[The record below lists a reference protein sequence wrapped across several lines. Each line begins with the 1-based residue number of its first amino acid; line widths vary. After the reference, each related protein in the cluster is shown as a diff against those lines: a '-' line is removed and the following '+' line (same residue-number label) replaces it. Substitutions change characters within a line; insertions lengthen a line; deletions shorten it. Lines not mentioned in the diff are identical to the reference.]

1 MLHFERPSGRVRRV
15 GAGRGRKLK
24 KLMESFSQ
32 RAEVCT
38 KLRHTCLK
46 HLLSSLLTPE
56 PLSAEPLIIVLQ
68 LRKISDCVLTS
79 PALHLLRHTWPKAK
93 ITLVVAEACG
103 DLAPMLPRVDEV
115 LIYHPKIRSNRS
127 LLKRLLTG
135 RFDVCLDFTG
145 TDRSALFSIASRAYR
160 RIAFEWAR
168 KGPLRALIYQ
178 NFVGVTVQSIHT
190 IDRMLELLR
199 PIGVKFNDAK
209 MLPMLTV
216 PDFAQRRVQLLLRE
230 CGVTGPFALVHPSAA
245 TLEKY
250 WLPERWAEV
259 ILHLQHYHGL
269 PCILTGGSDLDDQT
283 HLRAIQ
289 TALAMLGS
297 GPLPL
302 PLVTLAGQLD
312 LTLLT
317 AIAARCTLAVSTD
330 TAVMHIASAFRIP
343 QVSLFGPT
351 NPFESHPRHP
361 LSRVICAASPMD
373 ATEAFSPEA
382 QPAPMSDIPSAVV
395 CRVIDG
401 LLSIG
406 EASVEVLAD
415 RPPRPPETHA

>member
-1 MLHFERPSGRVRRV
+1 M
-15 GAGRGRKLK
+15 
-24 KLMESFSQ
+24 
-32 RAEVCT
+32 
-38 KLRHTCLK
+38 
-46 HLLSSLLTPE
+46 
-56 PLSAEPLIIVLQ
+56 LQ
-68 LRKISDCVLTS
+68 LRRISDCVLTS
-79 PALHLLRHTWPKAK
+79 PALHLLRQTWPKAK
-93 ITLVVAEACG
+93 ITLVVADSCA
-103 DLAPMLPRVDEV
+103 DLAPMLPKIDEV
-115 LIYHPKIRSNRS
+115 LVYHAKIRSNRS
-127 LLKRLLTG
+127 LLTRLLTG

-145 TDRSALFSIASRAYR
+145 TDRSALFSMASRAYR

-190 IDRMLELLR
+190 IDRMIELLR
-199 PIGVKFNDAK
+199 PIGVTLTDTK
-209 MLPMLTV
+209 MLPVLSV
-216 PDFAQRRVQLLLRE
+216 PDFAVRRVQILLRE
-230 CGVTGPFALVHPSAA
+230 CGVFDRFALVHPGAS

-259 ILHLQHYHGL
+259 ILHLQHHHGL
-269 PCILTGGSDLDDQT
+269 PCILTGGSDLDEQN

-317 AIAARCTLAVSTD
+317 AIAARCTVAVSTD
-330 TAVMHIASAFRIP
+330 TAVMHIASAFLRP

-361 LSRVICAASPMD
+361 LSRVICAASPAE
-373 ATEAFSPEA
+373 ATAEFSPEA
-382 QPAPMSDIPSAVV
+382 NPAPMSDISSAVV

-401 LLSIG
+401 LLSGG
-406 EASVEVLAD
+406 EVSEKDSKVSS
-415 RPPRPPETHA
+415 P